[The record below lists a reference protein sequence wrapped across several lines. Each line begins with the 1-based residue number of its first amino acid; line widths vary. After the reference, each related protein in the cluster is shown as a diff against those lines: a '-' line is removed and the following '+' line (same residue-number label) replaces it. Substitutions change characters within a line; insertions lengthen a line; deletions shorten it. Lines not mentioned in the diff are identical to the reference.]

1 MWMPAIRVDFDS
13 CKTTLEKPTQQ
24 LVDAARNAINS
35 VYGLTA
41 AEQKIAKRGID
52 LSNSTDSLEQSV
64 IKQIVNEQKI
74 QHEGDPR
81 FMCTRINKGVRVEY
95 YSPAEYRKL
104 CDKIQNMKGDLR
116 LMPVGEMNAAIK
128 YLTWDDAHTRK
139 LYDKIQKEK
148 NKAIYD
154 SMIQQVIFNPP
165 ATIVFWRD
173 GSKTVVKCGENDI
186 FDPEKGLAMAIS
198 KRAFGDN
205 RDYYEV
211 FAKWVGK
218 YEYQQKRKEKK

>member
-1 MWMPAIRVDFDS
+1 MTVLDRILERPSWIPAIRADFDS
-13 CKTTLEKPTQQ
+13 CETTLEKPTH
-24 LVDAARNAINS
+24 
-35 VYGLTA
+35 
-41 AEQKIAKRGID
+41 AEQKIAEIGID

-81 FMCTRINKGVRVEY
+81 FMCMRRMNNAVRVEY
-95 YSPAEYRKL
+95 YSPDEHRKL
-104 CDKIQNMKGDLR
+104 RDKIL
-116 LMPVGEMNAAIK
+116 
-128 YLTWDDAHTRK
+128 
-139 LYDKIQKEK
+139 KEK
-148 NKAIYD
+148 NKSIYD
-154 SMIQQVIFNPP
+154 SMIQRVIFNPP
-165 ATIVFWRD
+165 ATIVIWRD

>member
-1 MWMPAIRVDFDS
+1 MLMPVIRTDFDS

-24 LVDAARNAINS
+24 LVDAAKNAINS
-35 VYGLTA
+35 VYGLMA

-52 LSNSTDSLEQSV
+52 LADSTDSLEQSV
-64 IKQIVNEQKI
+64 VKQFINEMTENVK
-74 QHEGDPR
+74 GDPQ
-81 FMCTRINKGVRVEY
+81 FMPNRENDRVFH
-95 YSPAEYRKL
+95 
-104 CDKIQNMKGDLR
+104 Q
-116 LMPVGEMNAAIK
+116 
-128 YLTWDDAHTRK
+128 YLIWDDALTRK

-154 SMIQQVIFNPP
+154 NMIQRVIFNPP
-165 ATIVFWRD
+165 ATIVIWRD

-205 RDYYEV
+205 RDYYEI

-218 YEYQQKRKEKK
+218 YEYQQKKREKKP

>member
-1 MWMPAIRVDFDS
+1 MEKFFAKNPFTGEFVPVSRVDQA
-13 CKTTLEKPTQQ
+13 CIELLPEKPTH
-24 LVDAARNAINS
+24 
-35 VYGLTA
+35 
-41 AEQKIAKRGID
+41 AEQICARGFD
-52 LSNSTDSLEQSV
+52 LADASTSLSFLDNV
-64 IKQIVNEQKI
+64 VKPMIKEYDEYVK
-74 QHEGDPR
+74 GDPR
-81 FMCTRINKGVRVEY
+81 FMPTRDMV
-95 YSPAEYRKL
+95 
-104 CDKIQNMKGDLR
+104 
-116 LMPVGEMNAAIK
+116 
-128 YLTWDDAHTRK
+128 DASRYMTMDIEATQK
-139 LYDKIQKEK
+139 LYAKVQKER
-148 NKAIYD
+148 NKTIYD
-154 SMIQQVIFNPP
+154 SMIQRVIFNPP

>member
-1 MWMPAIRVDFDS
+1 MTVLDRILERPSWTRPIRVDFDS
-13 CKTTLEKPTQQ
+13 VEMTLEKPTH
-24 LVDAARNAINS
+24 
-35 VYGLTA
+35 
-41 AEQKIAKRGID
+41 AEQKIAEMGID

-81 FMCTRINKGVRVEY
+81 FMCMRRMNNAVRVEY
-95 YSPAEYRKL
+95 YSPDEYRKL

-116 LMPVGEMNAAIK
+116 FMPAGENYKVFK
-128 YLTWDDAHTRK
+128 YLTWDDSQKIR
-139 LYDKIQKEK
+139 DKIQKEK

-165 ATIVFWRD
+165 ATIVIWRD

>member
-1 MWMPAIRVDFDS
+1 MEKFFAKNPFTGKFTPVSQANFDMAFAPAE
-13 CKTTLEKPTQQ
+13 EKPTH
-24 LVDAARNAINS
+24 
-35 VYGLTA
+35 
-41 AEQKIAKRGID
+41 AEQKIAEMGID

-81 FMCTRINKGVRVEY
+81 FMCMRRMNNAVRVEY
-95 YSPAEYRKL
+95 YSPDEYRKL
-104 CDKIQNMKGDLR
+104 RDKIQNMKGDLR

-128 YLTWDDAHTRK
+128 YLTWDDALTRK
-139 LYDKIQKEK
+139 LCDKIQKEK
-148 NKAIYD
+148 SKAIYD
-154 SMIQQVIFNPP
+154 SMIRQVIFNPP
-165 ATIVFWRD
+165 ATIVIWRD
-173 GSKTVVKCGENDI
+173 GSKTVVKCGEHDI

-205 RDYYEV
+205 RDYYEI

-218 YEYQQKRKEKK
+218 YEYQQKRKGKK

>member
-13 CKTTLEKPTQQ
+13 CETTLEKPTH
-24 LVDAARNAINS
+24 
-35 VYGLTA
+35 
-41 AEQKIAKRGID
+41 AEQKIAEMGID
-52 LSNSTDSLEQSV
+52 FSNSTDSLEQSV

-74 QHEGDPR
+74 QYEGDPR
-81 FMCTRINKGVRVEY
+81 FMCTRRINNGVRVEY

-104 CDKIQNMKGDLR
+104 RDKILNMKGDLR
-116 LMPVGEMNAAIK
+116 LMPVGEMDTAIK
-128 YLTWDDAHTRK
+128 YLSSSEYRK
-139 LYDKIQKEK
+139 FRDNILKEK
-148 NKAIYD
+148 NKSIYD
-154 SMIQQVIFNPP
+154 SMIQRVIFNPP

-173 GSKTVVKCGENDI
+173 GSKTVVKCGEHDI

>member
-1 MWMPAIRVDFDS
+1 MLMPVIRTDFDS
-13 CKTTLEKPTQQ
+13 CGMTLEKPTQQ
-24 LVDAARNAINS
+24 LVDAAKNAINL
-35 VYGLTA
+35 VYGLMA

-52 LSNSTDSLEQSV
+52 LADSTDSLEQSV
-64 IKQIVNEQKI
+64 VKQFINEMTENVK
-74 QHEGDPR
+74 GDPQ
-81 FMCTRINKGVRVEY
+81 FMPNRENDR
-95 YSPAEYRKL
+95 AFH
-104 CDKIQNMKGDLR
+104 Q
-116 LMPVGEMNAAIK
+116 
-128 YLTWDDAHTRK
+128 YLIWDDALTRK

-154 SMIQQVIFNPP
+154 NMIQRVIFNPP
-165 ATIVFWRD
+165 ATIVIWRD

-205 RDYYEV
+205 RDYYEI

-218 YEYQQKRKEKK
+218 YEYQQKKREKKP

>member
-1 MWMPAIRVDFDS
+1 MCMR
-13 CKTTLEKPTQQ
+13 
-24 LVDAARNAINS
+24 RMNNA
-35 VYGLTA
+35 
-41 AEQKIAKRGID
+41 
-52 LSNSTDSLEQSV
+52 
-64 IKQIVNEQKI
+64 
-74 QHEGDPR
+74 
-81 FMCTRINKGVRVEY
+81 VRVEY
-95 YSPAEYRKL
+95 YSPDEYRKL

-116 LMPVGEMNAAIK
+116 LMPVGEMNTAIK
-128 YLTWDDAHTRK
+128 YLNPNDYREFRDSI
-139 LYDKIQKEK
+139 LKEK
-148 NKAIYD
+148 NKSIYD
-154 SMIQQVIFNPP
+154 SMIQRVIFNPP

-218 YEYQQKRKEKK
+218 YEYQQKRKGKK

>member
-1 MWMPAIRVDFDS
+1 MTVLDRILERPSWIPTIRADFGS
-13 CKTTLEKPTQQ
+13 CETTLEKPTH
-24 LVDAARNAINS
+24 
-35 VYGLTA
+35 
-41 AEQKIAKRGID
+41 AEQKIAEIGID

-81 FMCTRINKGVRVEY
+81 FMYTRRMNNAVRVEY
-95 YSPAEYRKL
+95 YGSDEYREFR
-104 CDKIQNMKGDLR
+104 DKIL
-116 LMPVGEMNAAIK
+116 
-128 YLTWDDAHTRK
+128 
-139 LYDKIQKEK
+139 KEK
-148 NKAIYD
+148 NKSIYD
-154 SMIQQVIFNPP
+154 SMIQRVIFNPP

-173 GSKTVVKCGENDI
+173 GSKTVVKCGEHDI

>member
-1 MWMPAIRVDFDS
+1 MLMPVIRTDFDS

-24 LVDAARNAINS
+24 LVDDAKNAINS
-35 VYGLTA
+35 VYGLMA

-52 LSNSTDSLEQSV
+52 LADSTDSLEQSV
-64 IKQIVNEQKI
+64 VKQFINEMTENVK
-74 QHEGDPR
+74 GDPQ
-81 FMCTRINKGVRVEY
+81 FMPNRENDRVFH
-95 YSPAEYRKL
+95 
-104 CDKIQNMKGDLR
+104 Q
-116 LMPVGEMNAAIK
+116 
-128 YLTWDDAHTRK
+128 YLIWDDALTRK

-154 SMIQQVIFNPP
+154 NMIQRVIFNPP
-165 ATIVFWRD
+165 ATIVIWRD

-205 RDYYEV
+205 RDYYEI

-218 YEYQQKRKEKK
+218 YEYQQKKREKKP

>member
-1 MWMPAIRVDFDS
+1 MWIPAIQADFNS
-13 CKTTLEKPTQQ
+13 CEMTLEKPTH
-24 LVDAARNAINS
+24 
-35 VYGLTA
+35 

-52 LSNSTDSLEQSV
+52 LADSTDSLGQSV
-64 IKQIVNEQKI
+64 VKQIVHEQKI

-81 FMCTRINKGVRVEY
+81 FMCTNRRINGVRVKY
-95 YSPAEYRKL
+95 YSPDEYRKL
-104 CDKIQNMKGDLR
+104 CDKIQNMKGDLQ
-116 LMPVGEMNAAIK
+116 LIPTGEMNTAIK
-128 YLTWDDAHTRK
+128 GFKEWIFSSSEYREVR
-139 LYDKIQKEK
+139 DKIQKEK

-165 ATIVFWRD
+165 ATIVIWRD

-205 RDYYEV
+205 RDYYEI

>member
-1 MWMPAIRVDFDS
+1 MLMPVIRVDFDS
-13 CKTTLEKPTQQ
+13 CGMTLEKPTQQ
-24 LVDAARNAINS
+24 LVDAAKNAINL
-35 VYGLTA
+35 VYGLMA

-52 LSNSTDSLEQSV
+52 LADSTDSLEQSV
-64 IKQIVNEQKI
+64 VKQFINEMTENVK
-74 QHEGDPR
+74 GDPQ
-81 FMCTRINKGVRVEY
+81 FMPNRENDR
-95 YSPAEYRKL
+95 AFH
-104 CDKIQNMKGDLR
+104 Q
-116 LMPVGEMNAAIK
+116 
-128 YLTWDDAHTRK
+128 YLIWDDALTRK

-154 SMIQQVIFNPP
+154 NMIQRVIFNPP
-165 ATIVFWRD
+165 ATIVIWRD

-205 RDYYEV
+205 RDYYEI

-218 YEYQQKRKEKK
+218 YEYQQKKREKKP

>member
-1 MWMPAIRVDFDS
+1 MEKFFAKNPFTGEFVPVSRVDQA
-13 CKTTLEKPTQQ
+13 CIELLPEKPTH
-24 LVDAARNAINS
+24 
-35 VYGLTA
+35 
-41 AEQKIAKRGID
+41 AEQICARRFDLADASVSMHSLDSAVKR
-52 LSNSTDSLEQSV
+52 T
-64 IKQIVNEQKI
+64 IKEYDEYVK
-74 QHEGDPR
+74 GDPQ
-81 FMCTRINKGVRVEY
+81 FMPTRDM
-95 YSPAEYRKL
+95 A
-104 CDKIQNMKGDLR
+104 D
-116 LMPVGEMNAAIK
+116 AFK
-128 YLTWDDAHTRK
+128 YMYMDCEQTRK

-205 RDYYEV
+205 RNYYEI

-218 YEYQQKRKEKK
+218 YEYQQKKKEKK

>member
-1 MWMPAIRVDFDS
+1 MTMMESPSHRSWIPAIRADFDS
-13 CKTTLEKPTQQ
+13 CETTLEKPTH
-24 LVDAARNAINS
+24 
-35 VYGLTA
+35 
-41 AEQKIAKRGID
+41 AEQKIAERGID
-52 LSNSTDSLEQSV
+52 LSNSTDSLEQFV
-64 IKQIVNEQKI
+64 IRQIVNEQKI
-74 QHEGDPR
+74 RHEGDPR
-81 FMCTRINKGVRVEY
+81 FMCTRRINNGVRVEY

-116 LMPVGEMNAAIK
+116 FMPAEEINPVVK
-128 YLTWDDAHTRK
+128 YLTSSEYREFR
-139 LYDKIQKEK
+139 DKIQKEK
-148 NKAIYD
+148 NKAVYD
-154 SMIQQVIFNPP
+154 NMIQQVIFNPP
-165 ATIVFWRD
+165 ATIVIWRD

>member
-1 MWMPAIRVDFDS
+1 MWMPAIRADFDS
-13 CKTTLEKPTQQ
+13 CETTLEKPTH
-24 LVDAARNAINS
+24 
-35 VYGLTA
+35 
-41 AEQKIAKRGID
+41 AEQKIAEIGID
-52 LSNSTDSLEQSV
+52 FSNSADSLEQSV

-81 FMCTRINKGVRVEY
+81 FMCMRRMNNAVRVEY
-95 YSPAEYRKL
+95 YSPDEYRKL

-116 LMPVGEMNAAIK
+116 LMPVEEMGTAIK
-128 YLTWDDAHTRK
+128 YLSPNDYREFRDRI
-139 LYDKIQKEK
+139 LKER
-148 NKAIYD
+148 NKSIYD
-154 SMIQQVIFNPP
+154 SMIQRVIFNPP

-173 GSKTVVKCGENDI
+173 GSKTVVKCGKNDI

>member
-13 CKTTLEKPTQQ
+13 CETTLEKPTQQ

-41 AEQKIAKRGID
+41 AEQKIAERGID
-52 LSNSTDSLEQSV
+52 LADSTDSLEQFV
-64 IKQIVNEQKI
+64 VKQIVNEQKI

-81 FMCTRINKGVRVEY
+81 FMCTRRINNGVRVEY
-95 YSPAEYRKL
+95 YSPDEYRKL
-104 CDKIQNMKGDLR
+104 CNEIKIMKGDLR
-116 LMPVGEMNAAIK
+116 FMPAGEMNAAIK
-128 YLTWDDAHTRK
+128 YLT
-139 LYDKIQKEK
+139 YDKIQKEQ

-154 SMIQQVIFNPP
+154 RMIQQVIFNPP
-165 ATIVFWRD
+165 ATIVIWRD

-205 RDYYEV
+205 RDYYEI

-218 YEYQQKRKEKK
+218 YEYQQKRKAKK